1 MNFCII
7 SGSSR
12 EGNNTLRLA
21 KATEREIRKHGNHE
35 VSLVDFREYDFPFF
49 NGGHL
54 NRKSLT
60 SFQEK
65 VFNAMAEANVI
76 IIYSPEYNWF
86 PSAEVVNLVH
96 QTASGGNSDLYDE
109 KVFVFGGV
117 SSGRGGKI
125 PAIQMSTV
133 VGKVINFL
141 NLSSVV
147 SSKIFESS
155 FTQTNVNES
164 GILVT
169 EDTYKEEFEKFVQY
183 SIKLGERWKEKS

>member
-1 MNFCII
+1 M
-7 SGSSR
+7 
-12 EGNNTLRLA
+12 
-21 KATEREIRKHGNHE
+21 
-35 VSLVDFREYDFPFF
+35 
-49 NGGHL
+49 
-54 NRKSLT
+54 
-60 SFQEK
+60 
-65 VFNAMAEANVI
+65 
-76 IIYSPEYNWF
+76 
-86 PSAEVVNLVH
+86 
-96 QTASGGNSDLYDE
+96 YDE